1 MMQTSAAPR
10 DWKTPFFT
18 VWTAQQLSLIGSHVG
33 QFALVWWI
41 TDTTGSATIL
51 ATATFVALLPGVF
64 LSPFAGAL
72 VDRWS
77 RRLVMIVADGFIAFV
92 ALWVVVLFWTESIQ
106 LWHIYVLMTARSI
119 GSAFHWPAMAAST
132 SLMVPE
138 DRLPRVAGL
147 NQTMDGTM
155 QIAAP
160 ALAALLLRFMPIYAV
175 MGIDVATALLAIL
188 PLLFVVIP
196 QPQRTA
202 STTGEPGLAQSI
214 WRDMVEG
221 VRYIRHL
228 PGLKGLFGMITVMSF
243 LSVPAFI
250 LLPILTATYFG
261 GGAMQVAW
269 MNGAWGLGLVL
280 GGLLLSAWGGFGRR
294 MITIFIGAIGIGV
307 SYLLIGL
314 TPAWLLPLALLWL
327 LGGAVMNAIAAGAY
341 MALLQAVVAPDIQ
354 GRVFTVGRSLTSAMI
369 PLGMLFAGPFADLV
383 GIRELYLVAG
393 AIQVVVVVSTA
404 FVPSVAHLGE
414 EPDRC
419 LASG

>member
-1 MMQTSAAPR
+1 MDGTHTPLSN
-10 DWKTPFFT
+10 WKIPFFT

-41 TDTTGSATIL
+41 TDTTGSATVL

-77 RRLVMIVADGFIAFV
+77 RRLVMIIADGFIALV
-92 ALWVVVLFWTESIQ
+92 ALWVVVLFWTEAIQ
-106 LWHIYVLMTARSI
+106 LWHVYVLMTARSI

-138 DRLPRVAGL
+138 EQLPRVAGL
-147 NQTMDGTM
+147 NQTMDGAM

-160 ALAALLLRFMPIYAV
+160 ALAALLLGFMPIYAI

-196 QPQRTA
+196 QPQRTE
-202 STTGEPGLAQSI
+202 TTTEKTSGNMGLAQSVR
-214 WRDMVEG
+214 RDLVEG
-221 VRYIRHL
+221 VRYIWRW
-228 PGLKGLFGMITVMSF
+228 PGLKGLFGMITIMSF

-250 LLPILTATYFG
+250 LLPILTANYFG
-261 GGAMQVAW
+261 GGAMQLAW

-280 GGLLLSAWGGFGRR
+280 GGLLLSVWGGFERR
-294 MITIFIGAIGIGV
+294 MITIFTGAIGIGV
-307 SYLLIGL
+307 SYLLVGL
-314 TPAWLLPLALLWL
+314 TPASLLPLALLWL
-327 LGGAVMNAIAAGAY
+327 MGGAVMNSIASGSY
-341 MALLQAVVAPDIQ
+341 MALLQAIVEPDIQ

-369 PLGMLFAGPFADLV
+369 PLGMLFAGPFADLI
-383 GIRELYLVAG
+383 GIRELYVVAG
-393 AIQVVVVVSTA
+393 AIQIVVVSGTV
-404 FVPSVAHLGE
+404 FVPAVAHLGE
-414 EPDRC
+414 EKDA
-419 LASG
+419 L